1 MLGMGCDFHLLDIQ
15 HFGQKTD
22 TDKGNQYTVNLLF
35 GDIFYSR
42 AVEYLIRFEDS
53 LVFEEVI
60 KALKQVHQSR
70 LNFHQALLEVSAK
83 PGMLL
88 DMVQQ
93 KTGLLLGINALLKS
107 SFLVGWSLFIAR
119 DGQSPQWGIDQLYK
133 VFNLVTLAKSLQ
145 ELQKLLTQIEGK
157 LDRTINLDCLKEK
170 KHCIKN
176 QLDDI
181 ISQLHADWLK
191 NRLGALS
198 ATILED

>member
-83 PGMLL
+83 PGLLL

-119 DGQSPQWGIDQLYK
+119 DGQSTQWGIDQLYK